1 MNCCKHKY
9 FVIFRG
15 DDTDFPGNQEL
26 VIEID
31 TTRDLTGCS
40 AHFSFQGFVQDFA
53 EIPADRKLRLVI
65 PNSETCKFALG
76 AADARLWLTNGQKIR
91 TVENRIHIVVTNR
104 VEEAYD
110 NDDPQ
115 AITVTISGGGG
126 GSTVVL
132 DDTVTEESQNGVKSS
147 GIWSW
152 VKSLLPRW
160 LTSDY
165 AEPATVASVSAKA
178 DRSEL
183 GGYLPLS
190 GGSLSGKVD
199 GQGWWLDS
207 GCLYLGDGLLIGGDN
222 RPVSISTYGNAYLLN
237 DADGHKW
244 FYGDPDEQ
252 DNEIAVKGDI
262 SALEHSLAEKL
273 PSVLS
278 KTDTLSVENPEPLA
292 LPIPMIEYTV
302 LDLVTALKGWIWNG
316 YVKFANLRG
325 KPTTLAGYGITDAA
339 TKADVDEKA
348 NSADVPGMVRETMS
362 AEGISSSGIN
372 IGGPVSGQTVR
383 DQYGDLREAINGK
396 VGSFESVG
404 GATATVENGVAKL
417 DDFFT
422 DSNSL
427 LTGTIDARLPYPL
440 YSVPSTGLLK
450 DRAINTTSLAS
461 VTVPENFTDL
471 LVRASVASS
480 LSVTMPE
487 SIAAKYGD
495 TFPGEAGEYLITITK
510 TGAAEAY
517 VRTIKLEEVANA

>member
-65 PNSETCKFALG
+65 PNSETGKFALG

-91 TVENRIHIVVTNR
+91 TVENKIHIVVTNR

-132 DDTVTEESQNGVKSS
+132 DDTVTAESQNGVKSS

-190 GGSLSGKVD
+190 GGLLSGKVY

-222 RPVSISTYGNAYLLN
+222 RPLSIVDYGNAYLLN
-237 DADGHKW
+237 DAGGHKW

-262 SALEHSLAEKL
+262 SALEHSLAEK
-273 PSVLS
+273 
-278 KTDTLSVENPEPLA
+278 
-292 LPIPMIEYTV
+292 
-302 LDLVTALKGWIWNG
+302 
-316 YVKFANLRG
+316 
-325 KPTTLAGYGITDAA
+325 
-339 TKADVDEKA
+339 A
-348 NSADVPGMVRETMS
+348 NSVDIPDMVWETMS
-362 AEGISSSGIN
+362 AGGISSGGIY
-372 IGGPVSGQTVR
+372 IGGPIIGLTIG
-383 DQYGDLREAINGK
+383 DQDGDLREAMNDK

-417 DDFFT
+417 NNFFT
-422 DSNSL
+422 ESNSL
-427 LTGTIDARLPYPL
+427 LNGRLAYSRNATG
-440 YSVPSTGLLK
+440 LK
-450 DRAINTTSLAS
+450 DRAFNT
-461 VTVPENFTDL
+461 
-471 LVRASVASS
+471 
-480 LSVTMPE
+480 LSFDGTE
-487 SIAAKYGD
+487 FNLSTA
-495 TFPGEAGEYLITITK
+495 
-510 TGAAEAY
+510 
-517 VRTIKLEEVANA
+517 LEEVTPTASGHPRDLLIVATATAATTIGYTAGTIKGDKPTIDGSGTWLITLTEYASGVWYCRQIKMEDAA